1 MGALQEFKKNNPSYA
16 NVPDDQMAYA
26 IYKKHYSGKMP
37 LVAYTKKLGLSKEQ
51 SLSVLKIA
59 SGKGEKFTFGNL
71 DKQAL
76 SKFPVTARANEFM
89 RGSML
94 GSYYDEGLGAVFGEG
109 AKQGSRDLS
118 GAMQRERPKE
128 TLGLNL
134 AGGLTEAAALALGG
148 PVAAGTKYLGPVV
161 TGASNLIS
169 KAIGSGGRVAQVAR
183 GTATGAA
190 VGAGAGGVYGFGEG
204 IDTASRFEEG
214 SAGAK
219 IGAIVGSGLGAAAP
233 LAREAAEN
241 VISLFRRS
249 DIEKIS
255 KEFGISKPAANVIK
269 QTFDQGGDINAA
281 RLNLERAGSQAM
293 LADAGEAAQALT
305 DAAAA
310 SGQRA
315 SQTMRTAIDGRV
327 TRSSA
332 KVRGALDKALGE
344 ANDPEALR
352 RGILQGSQAER
363 KAAYDKAFGQEID
376 WFSPDGEALR
386 QLIAT
391 TPRDVL
397 SDAKRSA
404 GMAARGDVVPNYSA
418 EFEPEIYFPNGPKS
432 PDTKEAAEI
441 DQFFE
446 AYKAMGKTGYKRPLT
461 EMVKGMGGIDPKGR
475 AAEELRQLG
484 VTPQTHVGLF
494 RNGGMKEL
502 DNLEASNFSEGIRF
516 NAGDDNYAD
525 PNDLYEALVS
535 EGQGRAVGF
544 SDDAARN
551 AEIENMEYMLPEYEA
566 RRDALAQAGGG
577 PTAPDVIPS
586 NPYPVETVSDVDQIK
601 RSLDQVYRTNDK
613 QGLLGGQTDY
623 GRLAGIRATETRELL
638 KRAAP
643 GYAEALRSAADPL
656 ARKNAVDM
664 GQKILRT
671 QTTRDEISEF
681 VRRAEKPELYAAQ
694 AGLRGQIDERMANVR
709 AISSDSNMDARQALA
724 ALSEMSS
731 DASRAKISMILGDEA
746 PELFA
751 ELDEATQS
759 FGLRAALATNSKSAA
774 RIAGKQSMDEVAGP
788 NMAELAMQG
797 ETVNT
802 TKALIQAVT
811 GYTAEFTTAKR
822 QKVYQDIAFALTN
835 KTGDDAR
842 MALNVLD
849 AAMKGQELTS
859 AQTDN
864 LAKIISGVL
873 FTGGQG
879 AITKGA
885 AADQRNAQ

>member
-1 MGALQEFKKNNPSYA
+1 MGVLEKFKAENPAYA
-16 NVPDDQMAYA
+16 SVPDAELAHALYR
-26 IYKKHYSGKMP
+26 KNYSEKMP
-37 LVAYTKKLGLSKEQ
+37 LVAYTKKLGLSKAQ
-51 SLSVLKIA
+51 SLLVLKIA

-89 RGSML
+89 RGSMF
-94 GSYYDEGLGAVFGEG
+94 GSYYDEGLGKVFGEG

-134 AGGLTEAAALALGG
+134 TGGLTEAGMMAAAAPAMVVGG
-148 PVAAGTKYLGPVV
+148 IGR
-161 TGASNLIS
+161 
-169 KAIGSGGRVAQVAR
+169 AIGSGGRAAQVGR
-183 GTATGAA
+183 GAATGAA

-204 IDTASRFEEG
+204 IDTSSRFKEG
-214 SAGAK
+214 STGAK
-219 IGAIVGSGLGAAAP
+219 VGAVVGGVLGAAAP

-249 DIEKIS
+249 DIDKIS
-255 KEFGISKPAANVIK
+255 KEFGISKPAARVIK
-269 QTFDQGGDINAA
+269 QTFDQGGDIDAA

-352 RGILQGSQAER
+352 RGIMKGSQAER

-386 QLIAT
+386 ELIAT

-397 SDAKRSA
+397 SRAKRNA
-404 GMAARGDVVPNYSA
+404 AMGARGDVVPDYSA

-432 PDTKEAAEI
+432 PDTKEAAEVA
-441 DQFFE
+441 QFFE
-446 AYKAMGKTGYKRPLT
+446 AYNAMGKKGYKRPMT
-461 EMVKGMGGIDPKGR
+461 DMMKVMGGIDPKGR

-484 VTPQTHVGLF
+484 VTPQTHIGLF
-494 RNGGMKEL
+494 RKGGMKEL
-502 DNLEASNFSEGIRF
+502 DNLEASNFPEEIRF
-516 NAGDDNYAD
+516 NSSDGNYANPD
-525 PNDLYEALVS
+525 DLYEALVS

-577 PTAPDVIPS
+577 PTAPDVMPS
-586 NPYPVETVSDVDQIK
+586 NPYPVETVRDVDQIK
-601 RSLDQVYRTNDK
+601 RSLDEVYRTNDG

-623 GRLAGIRATETRELL
+623 GRQAGIRATETRDLL
-638 KRAAP
+638 KEVAP
-643 GYAEALRSAADPL
+643 GYAEALKSAADPL

-731 DASRAKISMILGDEA
+731 DASRAKISMILGDDA
-746 PELFA
+746 PALFA

-759 FGLRAALATNSKSAA
+759 FRLRAALATNSKSAA

>member
-1 MGALQEFKKNNPSYA
+1 MGALEKFKADNPTYA
-16 NVPDDQMAYA
+16 NVPDADLAHA
-26 IYKKHYSGKMP
+26 LYKKSYSDKMP
-37 LVAYTKKLGLSKEQ
+37 LVAYAKKLGMNKDQ
-51 SLSVLKIA
+51 SLAVLKVA
-59 SGKGEKFTFGNL
+59 SGKGKKFTFGNL

-76 SKFPVTARANEFM
+76 AQHPVAARANEFM

-94 GSYYDEGLGAVFGEG
+94 GSYYDEGLGKVFGEG

-134 AGGLTEAAALALGG
+134 AGGLTEAGMMAAVAPAMVVGG
-148 PVAAGTKYLGPVV
+148 IGR
-161 TGASNLIS
+161 
-169 KAIGSGGRVAQVAR
+169 AIGSGGRVAQVGR
-183 GTATGAA
+183 GAATGAA

-204 IDTASRFEEG
+204 IDTSSRFKEG
-214 SAGAK
+214 STGAK
-219 IGAIVGSGLGAAAP
+219 VGAVVGGVLGAAAP

-352 RGILQGSQAER
+352 RGIMKGSQAER

-386 QLIAT
+386 ELIAT

-397 SDAKRSA
+397 SRAKRNA
-404 GMAARGDVVPNYSA
+404 AMGARGDVVPDYSA

-446 AYKAMGKTGYKRPLT
+446 AYNAMGKKGYKRPMT
-461 EMVKGMGGIDPKGR
+461 DMMKVMGGIDPKGR

-484 VTPQTHVGLF
+484 VTPQTHIGLF
-494 RNGGMKEL
+494 RKGGMKEL
-502 DNLEASNFSEGIRF
+502 DNLEASNFPEEIRF
-516 NAGDDNYAD
+516 NSSDGNYANPD
-525 PNDLYEALVS
+525 DLYEALVS

-577 PTAPDVIPS
+577 PTAPDVMPS
-586 NPYPVETVSDVDQIK
+586 NPYPVETVRDVDQIK
-601 RSLDQVYRTNDK
+601 RSLDEVYRTNDG

-623 GRLAGIRATETRELL
+623 GRQAGIRATETRDLL
-638 KRAAP
+638 KEVAP
-643 GYAEALRSAADPL
+643 GYAEALKSAADPL

-731 DASRAKISMILGDEA
+731 DASRAKISMILGDDA
-746 PELFA
+746 PALFA

-759 FGLRAALATNSKSAA
+759 FRLRAALATNSKSAA

-788 NMAELAMQG
+788 NMAEMALQG
-797 ETVNT
+797 DPVNT

>member
-1 MGALQEFKKNNPSYA
+1 MGALEKFKADNPTYA
-16 NVPDDQMAYA
+16 NVPDADLAHA
-26 IYKKHYSGKMP
+26 LYKKSYSDKMP
-37 LVAYTKKLGLSKEQ
+37 LVAYAKKLGMNKDQ
-51 SLSVLKIA
+51 SLAVLKVA
-59 SGKGEKFTFGNL
+59 SGKGKKFTFGNL

-76 SKFPVTARANEFM
+76 AQHPVAARANEFM

-109 AKQGSRDLS
+109 AQQGSRDLS

-134 AGGLTEAAALALGG
+134 AGGLTEAGMMAAAAPAMVVGG
-148 PVAAGTKYLGPVV
+148 IGR
-161 TGASNLIS
+161 
-169 KAIGSGGRVAQVAR
+169 AIGSGGRVAQVGR
-183 GTATGAA
+183 GAATGAA

-204 IDTASRFEEG
+204 IDTSSRFKEG
-214 SAGAK
+214 STGAK
-219 IGAIVGSGLGAAAP
+219 VGAVVGGVLGAAAP

-249 DIEKIS
+249 DIDKIS
-255 KEFGISKPAANVIK
+255 KEFGISKPAAKVIK
-269 QTFDQGGDINAA
+269 QTFDQGGDIDAA

-352 RGILQGSQAER
+352 RGIMKGSQAER

-386 QLIAT
+386 ELIAT

-397 SDAKRSA
+397 SRAKRNA
-404 GMAARGDVVPNYSA
+404 AMGARGDVVPDYSA

-432 PDTKEAAEI
+432 PDTKEAAEVA
-441 DQFFE
+441 QFFE

-525 PNDLYEALVS
+525 PNDIYEALVG
-535 EGQGRAVGF
+535 EGQGRATAF

-577 PTAPDVIPS
+577 PTAPDVMPS
-586 NPYPVETVSDVDQIK
+586 NPYPVETVRDVDQIK
-601 RSLDQVYRTNDK
+601 RSLDEVYRTNDG

-623 GRLAGIRATETRELL
+623 GRQAGIRATETRDLL
-638 KRAAP
+638 KEVAP

-664 GQKILRT
+664 GQTILRT

-731 DASRAKISMILGDEA
+731 DASRAKISMILGDDA
-746 PELFA
+746 PALFA

-759 FGLRAALATNSKSAA
+759 FRLRAALATNSKSAA

-788 NMAELAMQG
+788 NMAEMALQG
-797 ETVNT
+797 DPVNT